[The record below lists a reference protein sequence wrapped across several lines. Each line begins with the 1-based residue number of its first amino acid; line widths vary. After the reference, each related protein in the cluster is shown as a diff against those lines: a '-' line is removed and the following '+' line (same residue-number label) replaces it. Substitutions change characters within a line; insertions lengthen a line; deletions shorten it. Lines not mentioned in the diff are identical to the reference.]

1 MTRAAAER
9 AGLLGTDGSYLWACL
24 AAVSLASTRAF
35 DVCGRRLD
43 DFGLLVAYFSLFACC
58 HGDRVP
64 PRMEVEGKRA
74 KRGCGVVFVC
84 TVVCSGG
91 GVNVSD
97 VVHSQSGT
105 L

>member
-43 DFGLLVAYFSLFACC
+43 DFGLMVADFSLLACC

-64 PRMEVEGKRA
+64 QGWRW
-74 KRGCGVVFVC
+74 RGRELNAAVVWFSFVWWSVL
-84 TVVCSGG
+84 VV
-91 GVNVSD
+91 V
-97 VVHSQSGT
+97 
-105 L
+105 